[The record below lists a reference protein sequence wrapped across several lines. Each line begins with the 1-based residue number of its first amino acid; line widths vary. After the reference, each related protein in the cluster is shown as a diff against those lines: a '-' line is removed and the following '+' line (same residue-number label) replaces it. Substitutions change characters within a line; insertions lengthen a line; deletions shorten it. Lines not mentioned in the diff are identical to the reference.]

1 MKTSNINR
9 GYNRFSKKYKKTRFS
24 KNKRKTYNKKTRKS
38 QEGGGKWGILP
49 SFLTKTTTTTDETQ
63 NTDNGKWGISFHSN
77 PRQTTD
83 EGYVASEKSLSTDS
97 MHSIASNLLSDTR
110 SRLPIVPSS
119 VLQRIQLASSGTPI
133 QTNAAQRYKY
143 PVIDIFWQLF
153 KINNKNDATYIK
165 THEAK
170 LIYLIQNDIETNYA
184 LILLLYN
191 LGEVFDKNPPSDALE
206 YATSETDDSSIEDTT
221 EIDMHQAES
230 SVEIEDK
237 LDKETANNI
246 LARYILLFE
255 KFRREQKIKFED
267 YMYIQDNTKVV
278 FEDSETL
285 KNLLILF
292 KNIMDKNRQ
301 LIEQAKQLQNTSNLD
316 GEKLKIQMDIRDINK
331 YAILCTRHLPSCN
344 NAVETLGAVIGRKA
358 LEPFLTSNG
367 IIRGLEL
374 AIGTPTIGC
383 SDSEYGNPYI
393 DTELKAALNWNQLT
407 SETASGISSDESFF
421 KLIKSK
427 PGRLLVY
434 VSNLIRTWMTASIL
448 YGCSDIGISYELVLI
463 VAPHLKEH
471 HLTTLT
477 KEVRRG
483 NYPIDIETQINYFK
497 QFLQIVYNFCDKKG
511 IKMVKTIHIKF
522 PMVNTRR
529 SGEDPRDF
537 ITFTIKLGTSIN
549 SSSTN
554 FVSSYDY
561 YGLSE
566 ELTGTTPTVSE
577 PFTSFYSKKNYTQNG
592 NLMHFFNWLNIHHA
606 YIIGELNKHANE
618 TNQISQNQMILMVA
632 HSNIMQAF
640 AKYLNTP
647 PNRATYETNAWSI
660 FIKQNMLS
668 DVIVNRKHH
677 FIPILGVPQSCSTDL
692 GWANDK
698 ICNPT
703 GNDRNSLEN
712 GSIVWKHTS
721 TNKYQT
727 VPQYLRV
734 GGKSPRKQKYNKT
747 RKHSKKY

>member
-1 MKTSNINR
+1 MKTYNTNR
-9 GYNRFSKKYKKTRFS
+9 GYNRFSKKCKKSKFS
-24 KNKRKTYNKKTRKS
+24 KNNRKNYNKKTQKLK
-38 QEGGGKWGILP
+38 EGGKWGIPIPPILSRIP
-49 SFLTKTTTTTDETQ
+49 NKDSLTSIAQTGRK
-63 NTDNGKWGISFHSN
+63 NIS
-77 PRQTTD
+77 
-83 EGYVASEKSLSTDS
+83 
-97 MHSIASNLLSDTR
+97 SIASQIPTKQSLSILTKH
-110 SRLPIVPSS
+110 LP
-119 VLQRIQLASSGTPI
+119 L

-143 PVIDIFWQLF
+143 PVLDIFWQLH
-153 KINNKNDATYIK
+153 KISKGIRNNDITYQTKHK
-165 THEAK
+165 TE
-170 LIYLIQNDIETNYA
+170 LIYLIQSDIKKNYA

-191 LGEVFDKNPPSDALE
+191 LGESFDKRQPSDAEESTYSETEDSSNNGSE
-206 YATSETDDSSIEDTT
+206 YAEPEVHMTEVYSNNGTYFEGAEETSDVENEHTT
-221 EIDMHQAES
+221 
-230 SVEIEDK
+230 
-237 LDKETANNI
+237 

-255 KFRREQKIKFED
+255 KFRREQKIKFEND
-267 YMYIQDNTKVV
+267 MYTPDNTKVI
-278 FEDSETL
+278 FEDAETL
-285 KNLLILF
+285 IMLLILF
-292 KNIMDKNRQ
+292 KNIMDENHL
-301 LIEQAKQLQNTSNLD
+301 LIEQAKQLQDTSSPD
-316 GEKLKIQMDIRDINK
+316 GKEQIIPMNIENIKE

-344 NAVETLGAVIGRKA
+344 NAVETLGAVMGRKA

-374 AIGTPTIGC
+374 AIGTPGVGC
-383 SDSEYGNPYI
+383 SEREYGNPYR
-393 DTELKAALNWNQLT
+393 DTELKAALNWNQ
-407 SETASGISSDESFF
+407 SISKTVDGNSSNESFF

-471 HLTTLT
+471 HLTKFT
-477 KEVRRG
+477 KELRRG
-483 NYPIDIETQINYFK
+483 NYPIDIETQMNYFK
-497 QFLQIVYNFCDKKG
+497 QFLQIVYNFCNQNG

-522 PMVNTRR
+522 PMFNTQQ

-677 FIPILGVPQSCSTDL
+677 FIPILGVPKSCSTDL
-692 GWANDK
+692 GWAKDK
-698 ICNPT
+698 ICNPIR
-703 GNDRNSLEN
+703 GNRNSLES

-721 TNKYQT
+721 TQKYQT
-727 VPQYLRV
+727 NPLYLPV
-734 GGKSPRKQKYNKT
+734 GGKSRKT
-747 RKHSKKY
+747 ARKNM